1 MLEAF
6 WSLLRLKRT
15 KWQED
20 RAEGGTWRIFVC
32 GHGERGKIR
41 RFGTETQMFAQGN
54 IVQTFANCKELLPKT
69 GGLERFKGEEKE
81 RKGQIA
87 IKF

>member
-32 GHGERGKIR
+32 GHGEKGKIR
-41 RFGTETQMFAQGN
+41 RFDTETQMFAQGN
-54 IVQTFANCKELLPKT
+54 MVQTFANCKEFLPKT
-69 GGLERFKGEEKE
+69 GG
-81 RKGQIA
+81 
-87 IKF
+87 